1 MQRLVVYFHYDP
13 RGQADPACRF
23 AVREIQKQAR
33 AVWFVTNDR
42 LDAESRG
49 WARDAGLH
57 LLERENTGF
66 DVGAY
71 RQVLLTLGRPALDEW
86 DEIVL
91 MNYTLAGPVFRWGR
105 CSRPW
110 TPGHWISGG

>member
-13 RGQADPACRF
+13 RGQADSACRF

-33 AVWFVTNDR
+33 AVWFVTNGR

-57 LLERENTGF
+57 LLERANTGF

-71 RQVLLTLGRPALDEW
+71 RQVLLTLGRQALDEW
-86 DEIVL
+86 DEIVGER
-91 MNYTLAGPVFRWGR
+91 LATHCRPVSFEDGILVV
-105 CSRPW
+105 SA
-110 TPGHWISGG
+110 SS